1 MYNLFHLFDQ
11 AKRVPNS
18 IYTQTQKMESVMHNG
33 AKILKFPE
41 KIEILNMGKGGDY
54 FMECTKEEYDYFYK
68 YGWSAGTEF
77 VLLNNYEFKLNLIKD
92 RIKTEINTRKNDK
105 HIQNLKNRREK
116 ILQKY
121 TARKNKLKIKLNLN
135 DYEQKVKNHQHKR

>member
-11 AKRVPNS
+11 AKSVPNS

-54 FMECTKEEYDYFYK
+54 FMECTQEEYEYFYN

-77 VLLNNYEFKLNLIKD
+77 VLLNNYKLS
-92 RIKTEINTRKNDK
+92 T
-105 HIQNLKNRREK
+105 
-116 ILQKY
+116 
-121 TARKNKLKIKLNLN
+121 
-135 DYEQKVKNHQHKR
+135 